1 MNRTGRCGPERPGQP
16 SMPAAQT
23 ASPSSLRALIL
34 RVAGAPQARADVAA
48 LVTACHRM
56 AVAYLRVKSASG
68 HFSPA
73 RFGLRLEDLALDGI
87 ADLFAQDADG
97 AHPVIRALAARIA
110 PGDPTEASVEHELR
124 RFVCSLVNRRIF
136 DLYRQLDPSLAR
148 VIRNI
153 KLAAFTHPEI
163 ALAEHLGEKVL
174 VPRGLDDLA
183 PSLPVIAPELLHAEL
198 LARASHPR
206 SLSRCLTS
214 LAATLRELDHYR
226 RMLPLTQSAL
236 ALRAILFPGGTV
248 SSDTADPS
256 GLSEAEVR
264 ALVERTLLSL
274 RTGMGNAYLHRG
286 RLTPAELDAHIAAAG
301 DVLLRE
307 FDEPETDHACFFEFL
322 RRHLPD
328 LDRTRYAE
336 RHRSILEYVVRSAK
350 STLAGEV
357 LAGF

>member
-1 MNRTGRCGPERPGQP
+1 
-16 SMPAAQT
+16 MPATRT
-23 ASPSSLRALIL
+23 ASPSSLRSLIL
-34 RVAGAPQARADVAA
+34 RLAGTPQARTDVAA

-87 ADLFAQDADG
+87 ADLFARDAEG
-97 AHPVIRALAARIA
+97 THPVIRALAARIA
-110 PGDPTEASVEHELR
+110 PGDPTDVTVEHELR

-136 DLYRQLDPSLAR
+136 DLYRQFDPSLAR

-153 KLAAFTHPEI
+153 KLAAFTHPDI
-163 ALAEHLGEKVL
+163 ALTEHLGEKVL

-183 PSLPVIAPELLHAEL
+183 PGLPVIAPELLHAEL
-198 LARASHPR
+198 LVRVSHPR
-206 SLSRCLTS
+206 SLGRCLS
-214 LAATLRELDHYR
+214 MLAATLRELGPYR
-226 RMLPLTQSAL
+226 RMLPLTQAAL
-236 ALRAILFPGGTV
+236 ALRAILFPGDAPTSGA
-248 SSDTADPS
+248 ADPS
-256 GLSEAEVR
+256 DLSEAEVR
-264 ALVERTLLSL
+264 ALVDRTLHSL
-274 RTGMGNAYLHRG
+274 RTGMGSAYLHRG
-286 RLTPAELDAHIAAAG
+286 KLTAAELEAHIAAAR

-307 FDEPETDHACFFEFL
+307 FNEPETDHACFFEFL

-328 LDRTRYAE
+328 LDRTGYSE